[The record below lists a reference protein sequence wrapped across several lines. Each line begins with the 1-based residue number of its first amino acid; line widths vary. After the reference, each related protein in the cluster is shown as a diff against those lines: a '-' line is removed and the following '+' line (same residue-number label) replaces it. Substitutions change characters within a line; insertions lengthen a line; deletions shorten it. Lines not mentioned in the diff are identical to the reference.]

1 MFELAL
7 DPMTWGL
14 LCVVALAA
22 GFIDAIAGGGGM
34 LTVPALLTA
43 GLPPH
48 VTLGTNKLAASFGSI
63 TASLTYYRQQ
73 LFNPRFWAAS
83 IFATAIGAV
92 LGTLLVDF
100 LSTEFLNKLLP
111 VVIILVAC
119 YSLFGKLSPTES
131 HTLPPITQA
140 LKIKQWIQ
148 GLCLGFFDGMAGPGA
163 GTFWTAS
170 NSILYKMSLLLNCGL
185 ARSMNFVSNFISLI
199 TFVALGH
206 VNFLLGISMGVFLM
220 LGAWIGAHSAIKFG
234 NKLIKPLF
242 NTIVII
248 LAGKLVIEAY
258 LS

>member
-7 DPMTWGL
+7 DPTTWAL
-14 LCVVALAA
+14 LCAVALAA

-48 VTLGTNKLAASFGSI
+48 LTLGTNKLAASFGSS
-63 TASLTYYRQQ
+63 TASVTYFRKK

-83 IFATAIGAV
+83 ILATAIGA
-92 LGTLLVDF
+92 LIGTLVVDY
-100 LSTEFLNKLLP
+100 LSIEFLNKLLP

-119 YSLFGKLSPTES
+119 YSLFGSLSTTE
-131 HTLPPITQA
+131 HNELPELDGKT
-140 LKIKQWIQ
+140 KIKQWLQ
-148 GLCLGFFDGMAGPGA
+148 GLGLGFFDGLAGPGT

-170 NSILYKMSLLLNCGL
+170 NSLLYKMSLLLNCGL

-206 VNFLLGISMGVFLM
+206 VNFILGITMGFFLM
-220 LGAWIGAHSAIKFG
+220 LGAWLGAHSAIKFG
-234 NKLIKPLF
+234 SKMIRPVFNTVVIVLALKLIY
-242 NTIVII
+242 
-248 LAGKLVIEAY
+248 EAY
-258 LS
+258 L

>member
-7 DPMTWGL
+7 DPTTWAL
-14 LCVVALAA
+14 LCAVALAA

-48 VTLGTNKLAASFGSI
+48 LTLGTNKLAASFGSL
-63 TASLTYYRQQ
+63 TASVTYFRKK

-83 IFATAIGAV
+83 IVATAIGA
-92 LGTLLVDF
+92 LIGTLVVDY
-100 LSTEFLNKLLP
+100 LSIEFLNKLLP

-119 YSLFGKLSPTES
+119 YSLFGSFSTTE
-131 HTLPPITQA
+131 HNELPELDGKT
-140 LKIKQWIQ
+140 KVKQWLQ
-148 GLCLGFFDGMAGPGA
+148 GLGLGFFDGLAGPGT

-170 NSILYKMSLLLNCGL
+170 NSLLYKMSLLLNCGL

-206 VNFLLGISMGVFLM
+206 VNFLLGITMGFFLM
-220 LGAWIGAHSAIKFG
+220 LGAWLGAHSAIKFG
-234 NKLIKPLF
+234 SKMIRPVFNTVVIVLALKLIY
-242 NTIVII
+242 
-248 LAGKLVIEAY
+248 EAY
-258 LS
+258 L

>member
-7 DPMTWGL
+7 DPATWAL
-14 LCVVALAA
+14 LCAVALAA

-48 VTLGTNKLAASFGSI
+48 LTLGTNKLAASFGSL
-63 TASLTYYRQQ
+63 TASVTYFRKK

-83 IFATAIGAV
+83 ILATAIGA
-92 LGTLLVDF
+92 LIGTLVVDY
-100 LSTEFLNKLLP
+100 LSIEFLNKLLP

-119 YSLFGKLSPTES
+119 YSLFGSLSTTE
-131 HTLPPITQA
+131 HNELPELDSKT
-140 LKIKQWIQ
+140 KIKQWLQ
-148 GLCLGFFDGMAGPGA
+148 GLGLGFFDGLAGPGT

-170 NSILYKMSLLLNCGL
+170 NSLLYKMSLLLNCGL

-206 VNFLLGISMGVFLM
+206 VNFLLGITMGFFLM
-220 LGAWIGAHSAIKFG
+220 LGAWLGAHSAIKFG
-234 NKLIKPLF
+234 SKMIRPVFNTVVIVLALKLIY
-242 NTIVII
+242 
-248 LAGKLVIEAY
+248 EAY
-258 LS
+258 L

>member
-14 LCVVALAA
+14 LCLVALAA
-22 GFIDAIAGGGGM
+22 GFIDAVAGGGGM

-63 TASLTYYRQQ
+63 TASITYYRKQ

-83 IFATAIGAV
+83 IFATAIGAI
-92 LGTLLVDF
+92 LGTLLVDH
-100 LSTEFLNKLLP
+100 LSVDLLNKLLP
-111 VVIILVAC
+111 VIIIFVAC
-119 YSLFGKLSPTES
+119 YSLFGKLSTTEE
-131 HTLPPITQA
+131 HTLPLVNKA
-140 LKIKQWIQ
+140 LRVKQWIQ
-148 GLCLGFFDGMAGPGA
+148 GLTLGFFDGMAGPGA

-170 NSILYKMSLLLNCGL
+170 NSMLYKMSLLLNCGL

-206 VNFLLGISMGVFLM
+206 VNFLLGFSMGVFLM
-220 LGAWIGAHSAIKFG
+220 FGAWLGAHSAIKFG
-234 NKLIKPLF
+234 SKLIKPLF

-248 LAGKLVIEAY
+248 LAGKLIIEAY
-258 LS
+258 LA

>member
-63 TASLTYYRQQ
+63 TASLTYYRRQ

-83 IFATAIGAV
+83 ILATAIGAI
-92 LGTLLVDF
+92 LGTLLVDY

-131 HTLPPITQA
+131 HTLPPVTRL
-140 LKIKQWIQ
+140 LKIKQWVQ
-148 GLCLGFFDGMAGPGA
+148 GLSLGFFDGMAGPGA

-170 NSILYKMSLLLNCGL
+170 NSMLYKVSLLLNCGL